1 MSPRD
6 FYWFMAG
13 SLVALTAAF
22 TFRPPPAAT
31 HAPLTASTPTSNTV
45 AATQLDESD
54 LRAAQLISQ
63 GETHAD
69 ESHSAGAL
77 EDVTSRMAA
86 RLAASGG
93 SPQEWRLLAESY
105 DYLGRTR
112 EAQEARSHIAP

>member
-22 TFRPPPAAT
+22 TFRTSPAAT
-31 HAPLTASTPTSNTV
+31 MMPAPASVPTSNISAT
-45 AATQLDESD
+45 TQLDDSD

-63 GETHAD
+63 GAAQAD
-69 ESHSAGAL
+69 EPHSAGSL
-77 EDVTSRMAA
+77 EEVTSRMAE

-105 DYLGRTR
+105 DYLGRTQQ
-112 EAQEARSHIAP
+112 AQEARSHIAP